1 MPMRNK
7 VLQRFY
13 YNYQKMSYPLYSHK
27 VLGKEG
33 PSTAYPERIA
43 SDFQKIFKA
52 ALLDY
57 YFIMMISQQCLN

>member
-13 YNYQKMSYPLYSHK
+13 YNYKKMPHPLYSHK
-27 VLGKEG
+27 VLRKEG

-43 SDFQKIFKA
+43 SEF
-52 ALLDY
+52 
-57 YFIMMISQQCLN
+57 